1 MSNGSIHAPVVITTQ
16 FPEGAPQGV
25 VTPGNLV
32 NAFVAGVEGIRLTLV
47 NLRMSLTRAVA
58 DYAVKPVRAAIAI
71 AAIIAATV
79 ALNAIYTAVKGNAE
93 AMIVVAFLQGLWK
106 TVLTIGSF
114 FQVDTIITLIRLGDM
129 FIDSFHVELAKIY
142 TALGALSGELSKDM
156 SFIMVFTETS
166 RAIMHTAYAISGN
179 AWLKGEVAFADSMA
193 GWLGGLKDK
202 FDSYMRNP
210 EQIFIDIQR
219 SVSAAAKAEL
229 DDRVAGIFA
238 AIDLVADTARKTGDE
253 IISLLD
259 ELDRIKKNA
268 PDEIQAA
275 MDIWYKPFRED
286 YDKFIN
292 DRWDPFWAKTD
303 QAMEIVS
310 DLIEAHGIDIEEI
323 KKTIKTPYDFFMV
336 IFGLPTQEQA
346 AEIKRTRD
354 IMLKL
359 LEDTTV
365 DADAFG
371 NTHRAKL
378 AASAD
383 PLDVTYLPS
392 GPAYVQTESY
402 RVPASIQTDQNNSW
416 YRGAY

>member
-1 MSNGSIHAPVVITTQ
+1 MSNGSINAPTVPTAQ

-25 VTPGNLV
+25 VASGNLID
-32 NAFVAGVEGIRLTLV
+32 AFVSGVEGLRLTLV
-47 NLRMSLTRAVA
+47 NLRMALTRAVA
-58 DYAVKPVRAAIAI
+58 EYATKPVRTVIAVGAIVAAM
-71 AAIIAATV
+71 V
-79 ALNAIYTAVKGNAE
+79 LMNVIYGAVKASAE
-93 AMIVVAFLQGLWK
+93 AMVVVTFLEGLWK
-106 TVLTIGSF
+106 TILTIGSF
-114 FQVDTIITLIRLGDM
+114 FQVDTIIALIRLGDM

-179 AWLKGEVAFADSMA
+179 AWLKGEVAFADSMSA
-193 GWLGGLKDK
+193 WLSGLKDK

-210 EQIFIDIQR
+210 EQIFLDIQK
-219 SVSAAAKAEL
+219 SVSAAAKVEL

-253 IISLLD
+253 IIDLLD

-268 PDEIQAA
+268 PAEIQAA
-275 MDIWYKPFRED
+275 MDVWYKPFRED
-286 YDKFIN
+286 YEKFLKDK
-292 DRWDPFWAKTD
+292 WGPFWEKTD
-303 QAMEIVS
+303 KAIGIVE
-310 DLIEAHGIDIEEI
+310 DLIVAHGIDIEEI
-323 KKTIKTPYDFFMV
+323 KRTIETPYDFFMV
-336 IFGLPTQEQA
+336 IFGLPTEKQA

-365 DADAFG
+365 DTDAFG
-371 NTHRAKL
+371 NAHRSAL

-383 PLDVTYLPS
+383 PLEVAYQPAGPS
-392 GPAYVQTESY
+392 YTRTESY
-402 RVPASIQTDQNNSW
+402 RVPSSLQTDQNDSW